1 MLRMVCEPAARSK
14 SDGSFIQSVR
24 LMDGEQVLA
33 QARWQVSGEAAQGVA
48 QLLELTVI
56 ESRRRQGHGRRVMDA
71 VAGQAQEYF
80 RSRKLPLRRL
90 WVAIEQKRQVIGRS
104 FLMQF
109 GFNHVG
115 TVGEMLKDED
125 LLVYMRTFN

>member
-1 MLRMVCEPAARSK
+1 MLRIICEPPLRSK
-14 SDGSFIQSVR
+14 SVESFCQTVR
-24 LMDGEQVLA
+24 LLDGEELVA
-33 QARWQVSGEAAQGVA
+33 YARWQLTGDLSNGVA
-48 QLLELTVI
+48 QLLELTVA
-56 ESRRRQGHGRRVMDA
+56 EPRRRQGHGRRVMDA
-71 VAGQAQEYF
+71 VVGQAEEYF